1 MKIGGIREGYLTMLR
16 RYVRQEQGD
25 TENII
30 NRVMVIISI
39 VPKLSKLFQ
48 KMNINET
55 I

>member
-1 MKIGGIREGYLTMLR
+1 MLR
-16 RYVRQEQGD
+16 RYVKQVQGD
-25 TENII
+25 MENSI

-48 KMNINET
+48 KMNLIET